1 MYYISRLLSF
11 IGIISII
18 ILVIISY
25 LTYQITNPEK
35 IIFDNEY
42 DAIVILSGNP
52 QRAITGSKLYKNKYS
67 KYILLSKED
76 KIIKNYLNPEL
87 SIKTYELYMS
97 IIAANQIDIKN
108 IILFGINNTSTF
120 NEAKSLRDL
129 ELKDVRKVL
138 IVTDKYHIYRAKT
151 IFNNIVS
158 RYQMDFYYDN
168 DQIDWASSKS
178 SLLIIFSEI
187 LKSILYYVFTDF
199 DRYLGKI

>member
-1 MYYISRLLSF
+1 MLYISRLLSF
-11 IGIISII
+11 IGTISII

-25 LTYQITNPEK
+25 LAYQIINPEK

-76 KIIKNYLNPEL
+76 KIIKNYLNPNL
-87 SIKTYELYMS
+87 SIKTYELYTS
-97 IIAANQIDIKN
+97 IIVANQIDINN
-108 IILFGINNTSTF
+108 IILFGMDNTSTY

-129 ELKDVRKVL
+129 KLEGVHKVL

-158 RYQMDFYYDN
+158 RYQMDFYYDS
-168 DQIDWASSKS
+168 DQIDWAISKS

>member
-158 RYQMDFYYDN
+158 RYQMDFYYDS
-168 DQIDWASSKS
+168 DQIDWTISKS